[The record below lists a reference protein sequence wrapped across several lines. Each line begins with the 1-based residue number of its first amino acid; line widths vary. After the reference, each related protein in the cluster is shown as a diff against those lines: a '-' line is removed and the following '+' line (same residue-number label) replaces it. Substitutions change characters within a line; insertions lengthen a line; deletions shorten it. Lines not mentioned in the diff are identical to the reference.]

1 MKIVYLFN
9 GRLPTEKA
17 HGLQIA
23 KSCEAF
29 AQAGFDVELLVSY
42 RANKIKEDIFSYYGL
57 KKKFRIKNVFG
68 VDFRATG
75 KIAYMAQTGISALS
89 LLLYLFFKFK
99 KQDTI
104 FYARDYSSLFALSLF
119 GFRPVAEFHDYRFNK
134 KRKFL
139 QFILNHSRKII
150 VNSKGTREL
159 LFQHYAIDQGKIMV
173 APNGVDL
180 DFFSPEISKEEA
192 RKELGL
198 PEGII
203 IGYTGRLEMVGV
215 DKGVGWL
222 LAVFSGIKSGN
233 TTLCIVGGPDE
244 MVDYYK
250 KIEKI
255 AGTMATVNRV
265 IFTGQVRHE
274 KIPLYLKAMDI
285 VVIPLLSGRHART
298 TSPMKLFE
306 YMAAGKAI
314 LASDVPSL
322 RDYLNDNNSLLFGTD
337 SDSLTH
343 AIDRLIAD
351 RDLAVKIG
359 SQARKDAQKYS
370 WLNRART
377 IKDFVYE

>member
-1 MKIVYLFN
+1 
-9 GRLPTEKA
+9 
-17 HGLQIA
+17 
-23 KSCEAF
+23 
-29 AQAGFDVELLVSY
+29 
-42 RANKIKEDIFSYYGL
+42 
-57 KKKFRIKNVFG
+57 
-68 VDFRATG
+68 
-75 KIAYMAQTGISALS
+75 
-89 LLLYLFFKFK
+89 
-99 KQDTI
+99 
-104 FYARDYSSLFALSLF
+104 
-119 GFRPVAEFHDYRFNK
+119 
-134 KRKFL
+134 
-139 QFILNHSRKII
+139 
-150 VNSKGTREL
+150 
-159 LFQHYAIDQGKIMV
+159 
-173 APNGVDL
+173 
-180 DFFSPEISKEEA
+180 
-192 RKELGL
+192 
-198 PEGII
+198 
-203 IGYTGRLEMVGV
+203 
-215 DKGVGWL
+215 
-222 LAVFSGIKSGN
+222 
-233 TTLCIVGGPDE
+233 